1 MGSNPTALRLNGDR
15 MNKCEVCGKRTSV
28 VNFDIE
34 VGLPVTATEDTLH
47 PSFRQ
52 CGEFHYRCS
61 DHPYT
66 VMISTSKHLVEW
78 ARLHGYD
85 LPTSMFGSRKA
96 EVLGAV

>member
-1 MGSNPTALRLNGDR
+1 
-15 MNKCEVCGKRTSV
+15 
-28 VNFDIE
+28 
-34 VGLPVTATEDTLH
+34 
-47 PSFRQ
+47 
-52 CGEFHYRCS
+52 
-61 DHPYT
+61 